1 MIAPAE
7 DTAAAHTGNLDAST
21 AGTGDRHPGYRAAG
35 LHSPDLGT
43 GELSI
48 YASEMVRAALTTL
61 IDNSMPTSSAQALI
75 AAPQVGEN
83 IPGAVHPRQCQETSV

>member
-1 MIAPAE
+1 MIAPA
-7 DTAAAHTGNLDAST
+7 AAHQDTLDASA

-61 IDNSMPTSSAQALI
+61 IENSMPISSAQALI
-75 AAPQVGEN
+75 AAPQAGEY
-83 IPGAVHPRQCQETSV
+83 IRRATHPRQCQETSV